1 MDKKDYIPVQRK
13 LNVTFQQSS
22 GFNIQYVPGNSIDQS
37 VAQQWTK
44 KKKKMWSSSPEEDNL
59 EQIWFNKFVKHRCVW
74 TQ

>member
-44 KKKKMWSSSPEEDNL
+44 KKEENVS
-59 EQIWFNKFVKHRCVW
+59 EFPRRG
-74 TQ
+74 